1 MERLPGGHIRDTS
14 AADSRENPMT
24 TTRTRRWRLAAAGIA
39 IAATSFTTAAC
50 GSDVVDDGVEQEV
63 EDAGNQVEEEV
74 DDAGEDE
81 NG

>member
-1 MERLPGGHIRDTS
+1 
-14 AADSRENPMT
+14 MT

-63 EDAGNQVEEEV
+63 EEEV
-74 DDAGEDE
+74 DDATNEEDD
-81 NG
+81 G

>member
-1 MERLPGGHIRDTS
+1 MS
-14 AADSRENPMT
+14 T
-24 TTRTRRWRLAAAGIA
+24 TTPRRRWRAAAVGLVLA
-39 IAATSFTTAAC
+39 VAPFTAAC